1 MNTPAA
7 TQSLKLAVY
16 QYSARDE
23 TPDQRLQRLDDILRG
38 AKDTPFDLVVCP
50 ELFQSGYNVGRKLS
64 ELSQTQQGSF
74 AVSAAGIA
82 RNHRTALVYGY
93 PETADGQ
100 LYNSAIVIDSSG
112 RQLANY
118 RKLRI
123 PNGFERDWF
132 TSGGNY
138 TMLEIAGF
146 SIALLICYDVE
157 FPETVRAC
165 ASAGADLILAPTAL
179 RAEWS
184 FVARQLIPA
193 RAFENGVFLA
203 YANYCGEENGFVY
216 LGESCII
223 GPDGREIARAGADE
237 TLLAAVLK
245 REEVARARE
254 RLPYLEHRGDLERV
268 AIDGHTAPRS

>member
-1 MNTPAA
+1 MNAPAA
-7 TQSLKLAVY
+7 TQSLKLAVF

-23 TPDQRLQRLDDILRG
+23 TPVQRLQRLDDILRG
-38 AKDTPFDLVVCP
+38 AKDAPFDLVVCP
-50 ELFQSGYNVGRKLS
+50 ELFLSGYNVGRKLS
-64 ELSQTQQGSF
+64 DLSQTHQGSF
-74 AVSAAGIA
+74 AASAAGIA

-93 PETADGQ
+93 PETADGH
-100 LYNSAIVIDSSG
+100 LYNSAIAIDSSG
-112 RQLANY
+112 RQLANH

-132 TSGGNY
+132 ASGGNY

-146 SIALLICYDVE
+146 SIALLICYEVE
-157 FPETVRAC
+157 FPEAVRAC

-184 FVARQLIPA
+184 FVARQLIPT
-193 RAFENGVFLA
+193 RAFENGAFLA

-254 RLPYLEHRGDLERV
+254 RLPYLEHRDDLDRV
-268 AIDGHTAPRS
+268 AIDGCSAPRS

>member
-1 MNTPAA
+1 
-7 TQSLKLAVY
+7 L
-16 QYSARDE
+16 
-23 TPDQRLQRLDDILRG
+23 
-38 AKDTPFDLVVCP
+38 
-50 ELFQSGYNVGRKLS
+50 
-64 ELSQTQQGSF
+64 
-74 AVSAAGIA
+74 
-82 RNHRTALVYGY
+82 
-93 PETADGQ
+93 
-100 LYNSAIVIDSSG
+100 
-112 RQLANY
+112 
-118 RKLRI
+118 
-123 PNGFERDWF
+123 
-132 TSGGNY
+132 
-138 TMLEIAGF
+138 
-146 SIALLICYDVE
+146 
-157 FPETVRAC
+157 
-165 ASAGADLILAPTAL
+165 AGADLIVAPTAL

-193 RAFENGVFLA
+193 RAFENGAFLA

>member
-1 MNTPAA
+1 MNLPAA
-7 TQSLKLAVY
+7 TLSLKLAVW

-23 TPDQRLQRLDDILRG
+23 TPDQRLQRLDDTLR
-38 AKDTPFDLVVCP
+38 AARDAPFDLVVCP
-50 ELFQSGYNVGRKLS
+50 ELFLSGYNVGRRLAD
-64 ELSQTQQGSF
+64 LSQTQQGSF

-82 RNHRTALVYGY
+82 RIHRTALVYGY
-93 PETADGQ
+93 PESAGGQ
-100 LYNSAIVIDSSG
+100 LYNSAIAIDNSG
-112 RQLANY
+112 RQVANH

-138 TMLEIAGF
+138 TMLEISGF
-146 SIALLICYDVE
+146 RIALLICYDVE
-157 FPETVRAC
+157 FPESVRAC
-165 ASAGADLILAPTAL
+165 ALAGADLIVAPTAL

-184 FVARQLIPA
+184 FVARRLIPA

-203 YANYCGEENGFVY
+203 YANYCGEESGFVY

-223 GPDGREIARAGADE
+223 GPDGREIARAGAEE

-245 REEVARARE
+245 REEVASARE
-254 RLPYLEHRGDLERV
+254 RLPYLEHRGDLHCV
-268 AIDGHTAPRS
+268 AIDGCTPPFS

>member
-1 MNTPAA
+1 MNAPAA
-7 TQSLKLAVY
+7 TPCLRLAVY
-16 QYSARDE
+16 QYAARDE
-23 TPDQRLQRLDDILRG
+23 TPDQRLQRLDDTLR
-38 AKDTPFDLVVCP
+38 AAQDAPFDLVVCP
-50 ELFQSGYNVGRKLS
+50 ELFLSGYNVGNKLS
-64 ELSQTQQGSF
+64 DLSQAQQGSF
-74 AVSAAGIA
+74 AVSAAEIA

-93 PETADGQ
+93 PETAGGQ
-100 LYNSAIVIDSSG
+100 LYNSAIAIDNSG
-112 RQLANY
+112 RQLANH

-132 TSGGNY
+132 MSGGNY

-157 FPETVRAC
+157 FSETVRAC

-184 FVARQLIPA
+184 FVARQLIPT

-203 YANYCGEENGFVY
+203 YANYCGQENGFVY

-223 GPDGREIARAGADE
+223 GPDGREIARAAADE
-237 TLLAAVLK
+237 TLLAAVLQ
-245 REEVARARE
+245 RDEVTRARE

-268 AIDGHTAPRS
+268 AIGGRSAPRS